1 MRWDLL
7 SVAGER
13 GELIPPVDGS
23 AIGLDPVLRRRRP
36 SLAVPRLEPVGREAV
51 PFLRREGA
59 LPLLRHLRGAALGAV
74 GDPGAK
80 LILDGGSGA
89 VLSVDVHG
97 VVLRMSGSVARLSVV

>member
-1 MRWDLL
+1 MAVDST

-13 GELIPPVDGS
+13 GDWIPPVDGS
-23 AIGLDPVLRRRRP
+23 AIGLDPVLGRRRP
-36 SLAVPRLEPVGREAV
+36 TLAVPRLEPVGREAV

-97 VVLRMSGSVARLSVV
+97 VV